1 MTMVLQAVEL
11 NYTYTVEEFLKNIVR
26 LLEDMEA
33 T

>member
-1 MTMVLQAVEL
+1 MTTVFQAAEL
-11 NYTYTVEEFLKNIVR
+11 NYTYTVEEFLKNFVR